1 MIKNKNIMK
10 EIRGGIFSVLVAIC
24 IVSVVNSKVLANV
37 KVEQSSMDNTLH
49 DGQHLIVNK
58 LNYNFSDPKRGDIII
73 FLENCK
79 RGTII
84 EDTMENIKSILG
96 KKNNNNN
103 RLVKRVI
110 GVSGDEVD
118 IRDGVV
124 YLNNEKLD
132 EPYAKG
138 ETISND
144 FKLPI
149 TVSEGKVFVLGDNR
163 AVSRDSRKFGLI
175 DCNQV
180 EGSASFRVYPFD
192 EIGSIK

>member
-24 IVSVVNSKVLANV
+24 IVSIVNSKVLANV

-58 LNYNFSDPKRGDIII
+58 LSYNFSEPKRGDIII

-79 RGTII
+79 KGTII
-84 EDTMENIKSILG
+84 EDSIENIKSVIG
-96 KKNNNNN
+96 KQSNPN

-110 GVSGDEVD
+110 GVAGDEVD
-118 IRDGVV
+118 IKDGVV

-138 ETISND
+138 ETISSD

-149 TVSEGKVFVLGDNR
+149 TVSEGKLFVLGDNR